1 MKADTLPRPIVKPI
15 DAATIDETEKATAQ
29 PKLAARLRRA
39 GNSLVGLNL
48 GDRVE
53 PTFTTERRLD
63 AHRRAEL
70 QFTLVIG
77 TSIARIQTVPSIS
90 T

>member
-1 MKADTLPRPIVKPI
+1 MKADTLPRPIVKPT
-15 DAATIDETEKATAQ
+15 DAATIDETYKATAQ
-29 PKLAARLRRA
+29 PKMAARLRRA
-39 GNSLVGLNL
+39 GTLVGLNL

-53 PTFTTERRLD
+53 PTFTTERGLD